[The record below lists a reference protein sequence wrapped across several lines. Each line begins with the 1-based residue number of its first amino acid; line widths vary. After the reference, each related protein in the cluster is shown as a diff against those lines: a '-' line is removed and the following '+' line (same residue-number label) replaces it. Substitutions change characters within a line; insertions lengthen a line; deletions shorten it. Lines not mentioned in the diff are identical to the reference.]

1 MVTAAL
7 SHKLRSRLDVVAAL
21 FVLYGVWST
30 TYYALRLALV
40 SFAPFRMAAL
50 RFALAGSI
58 LFIGMRWRGAP
69 WPTRREWI
77 DASKVAV
84 LLLVISSGGITFA
97 QKTVSSS
104 LAAIVVSSM
113 PLWATLFA
121 RIFGTK
127 PSRRE
132 LLGLGVGFL
141 GVILL
146 NAGGE
151 LYVGG
156 PVALALLIAPIA
168 WAFGSMWSKR
178 LTLPAGPM
186 SPAVQMLVASVIL
199 SVVSVAT
206 GESWPEKFDPTAV
219 AAFFYLAL
227 FGSLLALIAYNHLLR
242 TTRPAIATSYAYVNP
257 LLAVAIGVGLGG
269 ESVAP
274 LTVLGGMIIL
284 SGVVIVLT
292 RRY

>member
-1 MVTAAL
+1 MVTAGL

-40 SFAPFRMAAL
+40 SFAPFRMAAM
-50 RFALAGSI
+50 RYAIAGAI
-58 LFIGMRWRGAP
+58 LFCGLRWRGAP
-69 WPTRREWI
+69 SPTKQQWI
-77 DASKVAV
+77 DASKMAL

-121 RIFGTK
+121 RLFGTK

-156 PVALALLIAPIA
+156 PVAIALLFAPVS

-178 LTLPAGPM
+178 LTLPPGPM
-186 SPAVQMLVASVIL
+186 SPAAQMLIASVIL
-199 SVVSVAT
+199 GIVSMVA
-206 GESWPEKFDPTAV
+206 GETWPTSFDPTAF
-219 AAFFYLAL
+219 AAFLYLAI
-227 FGSLLALIAYNHLLR
+227 FGSLVALIAYAHLLR

-257 LLAVAIGVGLGG
+257 LLAVAIGVGIGG

-292 RRY
+292 KRY